1 MAAPGHPLCA
11 VAEVEGL
18 CIVHKGPSG
27 AELRPIVVSEILDA
41 VEGPAEVMR

>member
-1 MAAPGHPLCA
+1 MLVRGHPAGA

-18 CIVHKGPSG
+18 CIVHKR
-27 AELRPIVVSEILDA
+27 AVRVEERPIVLSEILDA